1 MISSVRPKTASVSIA
16 MILMLAAATY
26 GGAAQSGDKVD
37 VTGAWSLEVMTE
49 AGGTTTPSVTLKQ
62 DGTKLTGHMSS
73 ATLGEAEVTGTIN
86 GRTITFSFTGSAQGT
101 TIQVTYS
108 GTVETKA
115 SMKGKISLAG
125 LGEGTFTGTRK

>member
-1 MISSVRPKTASVSIA
+1 MISSARPNTTSVSIA

-37 VTGAWSLEVMTE
+37 VTGAWSLEVMTD

-62 DGTKLTGHMSS
+62 DGTKLTGQMSS

-86 GRTITFSFTGSAQGT
+86 GRAITFSFTGNAQGT
-101 TIQVTYS
+101 SIQVTY
-108 GTVETKA
+108 
-115 SMKGKISLAG
+115 
-125 LGEGTFTGTRK
+125 TGDRKSVV

>member
-1 MISSVRPKTASVSIA
+1 MISNVRSKAALVSIA
-16 MILMLAAATY
+16 TILMVAVAGY
-26 GGAAQSGDKVD
+26 GRAAQSGDKVD
-37 VTGAWSLEVMTE
+37 VTGAWSLEVMTD

-62 DGTKLTGHMSS
+62 DGTKLTGQMSS

-86 GRTITFSFTGSAQGT
+86 GRAITFSFTGNAQGT
-101 TIQVTYS
+101 SIQVTYT

-125 LGEGTFTGTRK
+125 LGEGTFTGKRK